1 MSFLDFNAIFLQFN
15 GIMKFL
21 YCFQIWI
28 SVKHAIIII
37 MGWDYRITSLIF
49 QEWDFEVPIKIPQ
62 KVVIH
67 KISDIF

>member
-1 MSFLDFNAIFLQFN
+1 
-15 GIMKFL
+15 
-21 YCFQIWI
+21 
-28 SVKHAIIII
+28 